1 MVRRSCVE
9 VVPSFAWEGQ
19 ATAKTNAKGA
29 TEERNVRTGNG
40 NNERKGREGRTQ
52 RIFQDGGAPIW
63 PLCARCNTKVFASLM

>member
-29 TEERNVRTGNG
+29 KE
-40 NNERKGREGRTQ
+40 ERKGYSRTAV
-52 RIFQDGGAPIW
+52 RLYGPFVRGAI
-63 PLCARCNTKVFASLM
+63 LKSSQA

>member
-29 TEERNVRTGNG
+29 TEERNGRNVRTGNG
-40 NNERKGREGRTQ
+40 KNERKGR
-52 RIFQDGGAPIW
+52 
-63 PLCARCNTKVFASLM
+63 